1 MGKDDR
7 YNPDKE
13 RPGYGIS
20 HPTYDAAHR
29 HTFPGAFFE
38 GQERDDGTIAEEIN
52 RKLAAVEGVDV
63 SEIDVR
69 VSCGEVTV
77 EGVVKTEEERVLVE
91 DIACNTPGVS
101 DCQNNLRTA

>member
-1 MGKDDR
+1 M
-7 YNPDKE
+7 KE
-13 RPGYGIS
+13 L
-20 HPTYDAAHR
+20 
-29 HTFPGAFFE
+29 E
-38 GQERDDGTIAEEIN
+38 GVSLTSMAMPSSVVDIFS
-52 RKLAAVEGVDV
+52 KLAAVEGVDV